1 MWNYISMLNQS
12 LQQRL
17 QQKLSPQQIQVIKLL
32 EVPTLELEERIRQEM
47 EENPALEEGPDD
59 LTTEELDADNNADE
73 GENNEEIDLDEYM
86 QDDDIPDYKLQSN
99 NSSKD
104 DRKEDIP
111 FSIGTTFHEYLVD
124 QLGLR
129 KLSEREHMLAQYI
142 IGNIDDEGYLRRDV
156 EAMVDDIVFQTGF
169 EVTDKELSDLIV
181 IIQDFEPAGVCARN
195 LQECLVLQINRRKKT
210 ESTKIAA
217 KIITGL
223 FEEFTKRHYE
233 RIIKKLAITEE
244 LFKEAVSEI
253 TKLNPKPGNAW
264 GSLLERNMQQV
275 VPDFLLEV
283 DNGHPYITLNNK
295 NIPELR
301 VSNTYQ
307 EMFKE
312 YSSNKQSRSKEMK
325 DAVLFVKQKLDSA
338 KWFID
343 AIKQRQNTL
352 LVTMNAIVTF
362 QKEFFLEGDET
373 LLRPMILKDI
383 AEITGL
389 DISTISRV
397 SNSKYVQTDFG
408 VYPVKYFFSESMQTD
423 SGEEVSS
430 REIKSILQKCIEEED
445 KRKPITDEQL
455 ADILKSKG
463 YIIARRTVAKYRE
476 QLDIP
481 VARLRKE
488 F

>member
-1 MWNYISMLNQS
+1 M
-12 LQQRL
+12 
-17 QQKLSPQQIQVIKLL
+17 
-32 EVPTLELEERIRQEM
+32 
-47 EENPALEEGPDD
+47 
-59 LTTEELDADNNADE
+59 DE

-181 IIQDFEPAGVCARN
+181 IIQDFDPAGVCARN
-195 LQECLVLQINRRKKT
+195 LQECLALQINRRKKT

-233 RIIKKLAITEE
+233 RIIKKLAVTEE

>member
-1 MWNYISMLNQS
+1 MSMLNQS

-59 LTTEELDADNNADE
+59 LTTEELDSDSNADE

-111 FSIGTTFHEYLVD
+111 FSIGTTFHEFLVD

-195 LQECLVLQINRRKKT
+195 LQECLALQINRRKKT
-210 ESTKIAA
+210 ESIKIAA

>member
-1 MWNYISMLNQS
+1 
-12 LQQRL
+12 
-17 QQKLSPQQIQVIKLL
+17 
-32 EVPTLELEERIRQEM
+32 
-47 EENPALEEGPDD
+47 
-59 LTTEELDADNNADE
+59 
-73 GENNEEIDLDEYM
+73 
-86 QDDDIPDYKLQSN
+86 
-99 NSSKD
+99 
-104 DRKEDIP
+104 
-111 FSIGTTFHEYLVD
+111 
-124 QLGLR
+124 
-129 KLSEREHMLAQYI
+129 LSEREHMLAQYI

-195 LQECLVLQINRRKKT
+195 LQECLALQINRRKKT
-210 ESTKIAA
+210 ESIKIAA

>member
-1 MWNYISMLNQS
+1 
-12 LQQRL
+12 
-17 QQKLSPQQIQVIKLL
+17 V
-32 EVPTLELEERIRQEM
+32 
-47 EENPALEEGPDD
+47 
-59 LTTEELDADNNADE
+59 DE

-181 IIQDFEPAGVCARN
+181 IIQDFDPAGVCARN
-195 LQECLVLQINRRKKT
+195 LQECLALQINRRKKT

-233 RIIKKLAITEE
+233 RIIKKLAVTEE

>member
-1 MWNYISMLNQS
+1 MLSQS

-59 LTTEELDADNNADE
+59 LTTEEGDDGDNLDE
-73 GENNEEIDLDEYM
+73 GNNDDIDLDEYM
-86 QDDDIPDYKLQSN
+86 HDDDIPDYKLQANN
-99 NSSKD
+99 NSKD
-104 DRKEDIP
+104 ERKEDIP
-111 FSIGTTFHEYLVD
+111 FSIGLTFHEYLID

-129 KLSEREHMLAQYI
+129 KLSEREHMLAEYI
-142 IGNIDDEGYLRRDV
+142 IGNIDDEGYLRREV
-156 EAMVDDIVFQTGF
+156 EAMVDDIVFQVGI
-169 EVTDKELSDLIV
+169 EVSDKEMLVLV
-181 IIQDFEPAGVCARN
+181 EIIQDFEPAGVCARN
-195 LQECLVLQINRRKKT
+195 LQECLSLQIERREKT
-210 ESTKIAA
+210 ETSKVAS
-217 KIITGL
+217 KIIRTL
-223 FEEFTKRHYE
+223 FEEFTKKHYE
-233 RIIKKLAITEE
+233 RIIKKLNISED
-244 LFKEAVSEI
+244 LFKKAVAEI

-275 VPDFLLEV
+275 VPDFILEV
-283 DNGHPYITLNNK
+283 DNGHPYIILNNR
-295 NIPELR
+295 NVPELR

-312 YSSNKQSRSKEMK
+312 YSSNKQNRNREMK
-325 DAVLFVKQKLDSA
+325 DAVMFVKQKLDSA

-352 LVTMNAIVTF
+352 LITMNAIVTF
-362 QKEFFLEGDET
+362 QKEYFLEGDET

-383 AEITGL
+383 AEITSL

-423 SGEEVSS
+423 TGEEVSS
-430 REIKSILQKCIEEED
+430 REIKSILQTCIESED

-455 ADILKSKG
+455 AEILKSKS

>member
-1 MWNYISMLNQS
+1 LWNYISMLNQS

>member
-1 MWNYISMLNQS
+1 
-12 LQQRL
+12 
-17 QQKLSPQQIQVIKLL
+17 
-32 EVPTLELEERIRQEM
+32 
-47 EENPALEEGPDD
+47 
-59 LTTEELDADNNADE
+59 
-73 GENNEEIDLDEYM
+73 
-86 QDDDIPDYKLQSN
+86 
-99 NSSKD
+99 
-104 DRKEDIP
+104 
-111 FSIGTTFHEYLVD
+111 
-124 QLGLR
+124 
-129 KLSEREHMLAQYI
+129 
-142 IGNIDDEGYLRRDV
+142 
-156 EAMVDDIVFQTGF
+156 
-169 EVTDKELSDLIV
+169 
-181 IIQDFEPAGVCARN
+181 
-195 LQECLVLQINRRKKT
+195 
-210 ESTKIAA
+210 
-217 KIITGL
+217 
-223 FEEFTKRHYE
+223 
-233 RIIKKLAITEE
+233 
-244 LFKEAVSEI
+244 
-253 TKLNPKPGNAW
+253 
-264 GSLLERNMQQV
+264 
-275 VPDFLLEV
+275 
-283 DNGHPYITLNNK
+283 
-295 NIPELR
+295 
-301 VSNTYQ
+301 
-307 EMFKE
+307 MFKE

>member
-1 MWNYISMLNQS
+1 MLNQR

-47 EENPALEEGPDD
+47 EENPALDEGPDD
-59 LTTEELDADNNADE
+59 LTTEDIETETEMDE
-73 GENNEEIDLDEYM
+73 GGNNDDIDLEEYM
-86 QDDDIPDYKLQSN
+86 HDDDIPDYKLHVN
-99 NSSKD
+99 NNSKD

-111 FSIGTTFHEYLVD
+111 FSIGLTFHEHLIN

-129 KLSEREHMLAQYI
+129 TLSERQKSLAEYI
-142 IGNIDDEGYLRRDV
+142 IGNIDEEGYLRREV
-156 EAMVDDIVFQTGF
+156 SSMVDDIVFQTGM
-169 EVTDKELSDLIV
+169 EVSDNEMNELV
-181 IIQDFEPAGVCARN
+181 FVIQDFEPAGVCARN
-195 LQECLVLQINRRKKT
+195 LQECLLLQISRKNET
-210 ESTKIAA
+210 ETVRIAS
-217 KIITGL
+217 KIIRDF
-223 FEEFTKRHYE
+223 FEEFTKKHYE
-233 RIIKKLAITEE
+233 RIIKRLIISET

-264 GSLLERNMQQV
+264 GSLLERNMQHV
-275 VPDFLLEV
+275 VPDFILEV
-283 DNGHPYITLNNK
+283 DNGHPFISLNNK

-301 VSNTYQ
+301 VSSTYQ
-307 EMFKE
+307 EMFKD
-312 YSSNKQSRSKEMK
+312 YSSNKENRNKEMK
-325 DAVLFVKQKLDSA
+325 DAVMFVKQKLDAA

-373 LLRPMILKDI
+373 LLKPMILKDI

-397 SNSKYVQTDFG
+397 SNSKYVQTEFG

-423 SGEEVSS
+423 TGEEVSS
-430 REIKSILQKCIEEED
+430 REIKSILQKCIAEED

-455 ADILKSKG
+455 AKLLKDKG

-481 VARLRKE
+481 VARLRKA

>member
-1 MWNYISMLNQS
+1 MLNQS

-47 EENPALEEGPDD
+47 EENPALDEGPDD
-59 LTTEELDADNNADE
+59 LTTEEMENEADDE
-73 GENNEEIDLDEYM
+73 GSNDEIDLDEYM
-86 QDDDIPDYKLQSN
+86 QDDDIPDYKLQTN
-99 NSSKD
+99 NTSKD

-111 FSIGTTFHEYLVD
+111 FSIGITFHEYLIG

-129 KLSEREHMLAQYI
+129 KLSERQQMLAEYI
-142 IGNIDDEGYLRRDV
+142 IGNIDDEGYLRREV
-156 EAMVDDIVFQTGF
+156 EAMVDDIVFQAGM
-169 EVTDKELSDLIV
+169 EVSGEEINELIQ

-195 LQECLVLQINRRKKT
+195 LQECLSLQIGRRKDT
-210 ESTKIAA
+210 ESAQIAS
-217 KIITGL
+217 KIIHNL
-223 FEEFTKRHYE
+223 FEEFSKKHYE
-233 RIIKKLAITEE
+233 RIIKKLNISEE
-244 LFKEAVSEI
+244 VFKSAVSEI

-275 VPDFLLEV
+275 VPDFILEV

-307 EMFKE
+307 DMFKE
-312 YSSNKQSRSKEMK
+312 YSSNKQNSSREMK
-325 DAVLFVKQKLDSA
+325 DAVMFVKQKLDSA

-373 LLRPMILKDI
+373 LLHPMILKDI

-397 SNSKYVQTDFG
+397 SNSKYVQTEFG

-423 SGEEVSS
+423 TGEEVSS

-455 ADILKSKG
+455 ADILKGKG

-488 F
+488 FK

>member
-1 MWNYISMLNQS
+1 MLNQS

-59 LTTEELDADNNADE
+59 LTTEEYEQEQDGMDE
-73 GENNEEIDLDEYM
+73 GSNEEIDLEEYM
-86 QDDDIPDYKLQSN
+86 LDDDIPDYKLQAN
-99 NSSKD
+99 NTSKD

-111 FSIGTTFHEYLVD
+111 FSVGMTFHEYLSD
-124 QLGLR
+124 QLGQCT
-129 KLSEREHMLAQYI
+129 LSDRQQMLAEYI
-142 IGNIDDEGYLRRDV
+142 IGNIDDEGYLRRDI
-156 EAMVDDIVFQTGF
+156 EAMVDDIVFQAGL
-169 EVTDKELSDLIV
+169 EVTDQEMFDLV
-181 IIQDFEPAGVCARN
+181 RVIQDFEPAGVCARN
-195 LQECLVLQINRRKKT
+195 LQECLTLQIDRREKT
-210 ESTKIAA
+210 ESQKIAS
-217 KIITGL
+217 KIIHSM
-223 FEEFTKRHYE
+223 FEEFTKKHYE
-233 RIIKKLAITEE
+233 RIIKKLDITEE
-244 LFKEAVSEI
+244 LFKKAVSEI
-253 TKLNPKPGNAW
+253 TKLNPKPGNSW

-275 VPDFLLEV
+275 VPDFIIET
-283 DNGHPYITLNNK
+283 DSNHPNVSLNSR
-295 NIPELR
+295 NIPELK
-301 VSNTYQ
+301 VSSTYQ

-312 YSSNKQSRSKEMK
+312 YSSNKQNRSREMK

-352 LVTMNAIVTF
+352 LITMNAIVDF

-373 LLRPMILKDI
+373 LLKPMILKDI

-397 SNSKYVQTDFG
+397 SNSKYVQTEFG

-430 REIKSILQKCIEEED
+430 REIKSILQTCIESED

-455 ADILKSKG
+455 AEILKGKG